1 LSNVLGV
8 TFALAPYL
16 PLVSFIDQT
25 RNSQTAN
32 FTYRVTFASRT
43 GGRRNIR
50 GEAIMGTILI
60 VVLVLMLVGAFPRWP
75 HSREWGYAPT
85 GGVGL
90 LLVIL
95 LVLVLSGRL

>member
-1 LSNVLGV
+1 
-8 TFALAPYL
+8 
-16 PLVSFIDQT
+16 
-25 RNSQTAN
+25 
-32 FTYRVTFASRT
+32 
-43 GGRRNIR
+43 
-50 GEAIMGTILI
+50 MGTILI

-75 HSREWGYAPT
+75 HSREWGYFPS